1 MGRINWLYI
10 VITTLFM
17 IGAAYCGWQIYH
29 HGAEFARLRNEYA
42 ATLNLEERLFS
53 LSNWFFP
60 EEEWLPKKTIVER
73 LAADWQMAER
83 NMLQYTYVLMSLIF
97 IYALSVWLIWRQPG
111 KTMIYRGGVILNVA
125 IVCLGIG
132 IAVPMMEIIAYS
144 HNLTV
149 KMDHSIA
156 SFVFGDARIF
166 EGDTVYFYQN
176 KSVLQLIAILFESGN
191 LVVGIAIL
199 LFSVVIP
206 SFKLMA
212 TFFILFVP
220 NPRRVYR
227 LKQFLSLIG
236 KWSMADVFV
245 ASCFLAYLS
254 FYNMGSGVQTDAI
267 TLPGLYFFL
276 VYVLLGL
283 VSTRVADLVFKKKV
297 AALKG

>member
-1 MGRINWLYI
+1 MA
-10 VITTLFM
+10 
-17 IGAAYCGWQIYH
+17 GAAYCGWQIYH
-29 HGAEFARLRNEYA
+29 EGASFARFRNEYA

-53 LSNWFFP
+53 LSNWLFP
-60 EEEWLPKKTIVER
+60 EEEWLPKKAISENLR
-73 LAADWQMAER
+73 QGWEIAES
-83 NMLQYTYVLMSLIF
+83 NMLQYTYVLIGLI
-97 IYALSVWLIWRQPG
+97 ISYALSVWIIWRQPG

-149 KMDHSIA
+149 KMDYSLA
-156 SFVFGDARIF
+156 SYVFGDARVF

-176 KSVLQLIAILFESGN
+176 KSVLQLISILFESGN

-220 NPRRVYR
+220 NPRRVLR
-227 LKQFLSLIG
+227 LKQFLSAIG

-245 ASCFLAYLS
+245 ASCFLAFLS

-276 VYVLLGL
+276 AYVILGL
-283 VSTRVADLVFKKKV
+283 VSNKVADLVFNKKV
-297 AALKG
+297 EALKK